1 MQRRSLDAAHVHSM
15 GADSGV
21 ALLAS
26 AVMALQ
32 PLPDAGAQRARSAL
46 LSAIL
51 DQAVAMAR
59 AARAEADDAAG
70 LPGGCGTPPVLAPER
85 STAVSQATER
95 RARAPKTASRAPRE
109 PPQPLATIP
118 ERRIFYAAAAAA
130 AGGLDLM
137 SRLPS
142 RPAASNGNLR

>member
-1 MQRRSLDAAHVHSM
+1 MQRRALDEAHVQSM

-51 DQAVAMAR
+51 DQAVGMAR

-70 LPGGCGTPPVLAPER
+70 LQEGCGAPPVSAPQR

-95 RARAPKTASRAPRE
+95 RARACPKRHPAPPRFPRD
-109 PPQPLATIP
+109 PPQSTYPHP
-118 ERRIFYAAAAAA
+118 RRAKLF
-130 AGGLDLM
+130 
-137 SRLPS
+137 
-142 RPAASNGNLR
+142 